1 MLEIKTITLKKSV
14 LGSLKAMGES
24 NKVIADRFAITST
37 EVNDAMIEF
46 GFVKSRKAPTNK
58 KGYVILTDD
67 DVTIQEPTIQT
78 NLIDSIDEAVNLS
91 NSTNEDEDTP
101 PTMEETYDLVEEQQ
115 IEEFE

>member
-46 GFVKSRKAPTNK
+46 GFTKSRKAPANK
-58 KGYVILTDD
+58 KGYIVLTED
-67 DVTIQEPTIQT
+67 DVTIQEPVSQT
-78 NLIDSIDEAVNLS
+78 NLLDSIDEAVTLS
-91 NSTNEDEDTP
+91 NSTNEDEEMADIIA
-101 PTMEETYDLVEEQQ
+101 EKVETTKG
-115 IEEFE
+115 FE

>member
-46 GFVKSRKAPTNK
+46 GFVKSRKAPANK

-91 NSTNEDEDTP
+91 NSTNEDEEIADTIA
-101 PTMEETYDLVEEQQ
+101 EEVEI
-115 IEEFE
+115 IEGFE

>member
-24 NKVIADRFAITST
+24 NKAIADRFAITST

-46 GFVKSRKAPTNK
+46 GFVKSRKAPANK
-58 KGYVILTDD
+58 KGYIVLTED

-78 NLIDSIDEAVNLS
+78 NLIDSIDEAVSLS
-91 NSTNEDEDTP
+91 NSTNEN
-101 PTMEETYDLVEEQQ
+101 EEIVDAI
-115 IEEFE
+115 IEEVDTIEGFE

>member
-46 GFVKSRKAPTNK
+46 GFVK
-58 KGYVILTDD
+58 
-67 DVTIQEPTIQT
+67 
-78 NLIDSIDEAVNLS
+78 LII
-91 NSTNEDEDTP
+91 
-101 PTMEETYDLVEEQQ
+101 
-115 IEEFE
+115 